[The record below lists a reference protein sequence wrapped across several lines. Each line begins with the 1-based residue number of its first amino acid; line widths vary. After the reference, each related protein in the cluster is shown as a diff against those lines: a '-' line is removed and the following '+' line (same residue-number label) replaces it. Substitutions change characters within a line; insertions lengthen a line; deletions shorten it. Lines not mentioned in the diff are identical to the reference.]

1 MRRKIEQQM
10 HRYTVVES
18 FDEPGEGGAYH
29 EYYISNAKDIDSDNV
44 VAGEYGHVK
53 FQKGP
58 VAENG
63 VNGCFMEDL
72 LAIVKDRLECFQ
84 SGDFACVENEMAL
97 NDVNQALAHLNMR
110 TKDRYDRGVEGK
122 SIK

>member
-1 MRRKIEQQM
+1 MRRKLEQQM
-10 HRYTVVES
+10 HRFTIVET
-18 FDEPGEGGAYH
+18 FDEPGDGGAYH
-29 EYYISNAKDIDSDNV
+29 EYYISNVKDEHANV
-44 VAGEYGHVK
+44 VAGEFGRIK

-84 SGDFACVENEMAL
+84 AGDFACVENEMAL

-110 TKDRYDRGVEGK
+110 TKDRQDRDVEGK